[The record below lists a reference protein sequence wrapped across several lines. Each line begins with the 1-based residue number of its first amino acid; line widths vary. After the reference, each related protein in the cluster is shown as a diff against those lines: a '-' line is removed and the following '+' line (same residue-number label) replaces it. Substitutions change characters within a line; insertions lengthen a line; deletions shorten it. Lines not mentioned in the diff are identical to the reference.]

1 MILVMNWTRKVIAI
15 DGYVA
20 TGKGTTAQWVAKMLW
35 YMYLD
40 TGAMYRAVT
49 LYAIQHNL
57 LESSEEEKAQMMSQI
72 QLSFQYNSMTNHADI
87 YLNGEN
93 VESSI
98 RDTWL
103 SLLMKPIVTSPAVR
117 TALVQQQRIFWSQ
130 WWIVADGRDMG
141 TIVFPEA
148 DLKIFLV
155 CDAEIR
161 AQRRFHQ
168 LDLQGKHP
176 DLNDIV
182 RDIQMRDQTDY
193 LWPDAVNY
201 QAKDA
206 LVIDTSVMTID
217 GQIQAVVD
225 LLDKKIHN
233 VNDKL
238 S

>member
-1 MILVMNWTRKVIAI
+1 MDWTRKVIAI

-20 TGKGTTAQWVAKMLW
+20 TGKGTTAQGVAKVLW

-57 LESSEEEKAQMMSQI
+57 LESSEEEKVQMMSQI
-72 QLSFQYNSMTNHADI
+72 QLSFHYNNTTDHADI

-93 VESSI
+93 VESRI

-103 SLLMKPIVTSPAVR
+103 SLSMKPIVTSPAVR
-117 TALVQQQRIFWSQ
+117 TVLVEMQRNIGTQ
-130 WWIVADGRDMG
+130 GWIVADGRDMG
-141 TIVFPEA
+141 TVVFPEA
-148 DLKIFLV
+148 DLKIFLI

-176 DLNDIV
+176 DLDDIV

-206 LVIDTSVMTID
+206 IIIDTSVMTID
-217 GQIQAVVD
+217 GQIQAVVE
-225 LLDKKIHN
+225 LLDRKIHN

-238 S
+238 F